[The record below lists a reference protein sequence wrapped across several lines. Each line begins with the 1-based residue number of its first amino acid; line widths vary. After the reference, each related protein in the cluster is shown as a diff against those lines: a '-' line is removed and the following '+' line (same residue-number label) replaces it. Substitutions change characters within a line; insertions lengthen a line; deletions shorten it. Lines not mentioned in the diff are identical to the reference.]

1 MAMQNK
7 GERRRDENYKKYR
20 KYSMGRF
27 ALRKSTFIILK
38 INAKLK
44 QLPRNIIVSTGTMIV
59 QYILLSIEASTTFS
73 LILRTWTCHDI
84 IDHCVTYT

>member
-7 GERRRDENYKKYR
+7 GERRRVRDENYKKYR

-27 ALRKSTFIILK
+27 ALRKTTFIILK

-59 QYILLSIEASTTFS
+59 QHILLSIEARTTLS
-73 LILRTWTCHDI
+73 LILRT
-84 IDHCVTYT
+84 

>member
-27 ALRKSTFIILK
+27 ALRKTTFIILK

-44 QLPRNIIVSTGTMIV
+44 QLPRNIIIVSSGTMIV
-59 QYILLSIEASTTFS
+59 QYWYNDCTVHLAK
-73 LILRTWTCHDI
+73 
-84 IDHCVTYT
+84 Y